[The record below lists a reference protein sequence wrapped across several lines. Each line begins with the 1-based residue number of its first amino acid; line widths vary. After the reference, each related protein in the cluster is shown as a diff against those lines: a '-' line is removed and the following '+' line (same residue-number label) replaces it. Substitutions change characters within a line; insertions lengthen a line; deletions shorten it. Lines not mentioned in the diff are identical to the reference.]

1 MFFEDNI
8 WVDGAVDTARL
19 TIASA
24 RFTAN
29 PSSITIN
36 NDIAYAHNDGSE
48 VLGLIAAK
56 DINIGLLSEDDLRI
70 DAAVIAKSGK
80 FGRASYAA
88 SACGASRSRNMLT
101 TNGMI
106 ASFLRSGVY
115 YSITNGYQNRQYN
128 YDGNLLY
135 GPPPSF
141 PLTSDEY
148 EIISWEEVN
157 N

>member
-8 WVDGAVDTARL
+8 WVDGALDTARL

-24 RFTAN
+24 RFTAS

-36 NDIAYAHNDGSE
+36 NDITYAHTDGSE
-48 VLGLIAAK
+48 VLGLIAEK

-80 FGRASYAA
+80 FGRASYA
-88 SACGASRSRNMLT
+88 SSSCGSSRSRNLLT

-115 YSITNGYQNRQYN
+115 YSTTNGYQNRQYN

-148 EIISWEEVN
+148 EVISWEEVKN
-157 N
+157 